1 MVSDKTIVTNLS
13 EVDQIRMGDR
23 KPYLIFIG
31 GPALGKV
38 YVLNE
43 GETVIGRGQDVT
55 IVVED
60 DSISRRHLAL
70 HIEGPNVKAHD
81 LDSTNGTFVNGRRIK
96 QCLIEDGDR
105 IQISSSSIMKFSFQ
119 DKLENIFH
127 KELYR
132 MAVTDP
138 LTAIYNKRFFLDR
151 IEEEFSHAKRGKQT
165 LSLLIF
171 DVDHFKQFN
180 DEYGHLAGDF
190 VLTRIAEQ
198 VLSMTRAGDVFAR
211 YGGEEFCLL
220 LREADQKA
228 TLALSERIRR
238 SIETYPFDYNGQ
250 NLKVT
255 VSIGV
260 AIYEPTI
267 ANSRVFIQEA
277 DRCLYVAKEKG
288 RNRICVG
295 DRVIEG

>member
-1 MVSDKTIVTNLS
+1 MVTDKTIVTNLRDI
-13 EVDQIRMGDR
+13 DQIRMGDR

-31 GPALGKV
+31 GPSLGKV

-43 GETVIGRGQDVT
+43 GDTVIGRGQDAG
-55 IVVED
+55 ILVED
-60 DSISRRHLAL
+60 ESISRRHLSF
-70 HIEGPNVKAHD
+70 HVDGPHVEVHD
-81 LDSTNGTFVNGRRIK
+81 LESTNGTFVNGRRVK
-96 QCLIEDGDR
+96 QCIIEDGDR
-105 IQISSSSIMKFSFQ
+105 IQISSASIMKFSFQ

-151 IEEEFSHAKRGKQT
+151 IEEEFSHAKRGKQM

-171 DVDHFKQFN
+171 DVDHFKQCN
-180 DEYGHLAGDF
+180 DQYGHLAGDF
-190 VLTRIAEQ
+190 VLQRIAEQ
-198 VLSMTRAGDVFAR
+198 VLSMTRAGDIFAR

-220 LREADQKA
+220 LRQADQKA
-228 TLALSERIRR
+228 TLTLSERIRH
-238 SIETYPFDYNGQ
+238 SIESYPFDYNGQ

-260 AIYEPTI
+260 AIYEPTL
-267 ANSRVFIQEA
+267 ATSRVFIQEA

-288 RNRICVG
+288 RNRICLK
-295 DRVIEG
+295 DRVIQG